1 MFNCFRNS
9 LKNKVSGL
17 QMGSNTTVQ
26 VSDQWRKNARVPGSG
41 YLAGANGFRWKNAG
55 GLPLTPNEVGENDAR
70 SE

>member
-1 MFNCFRNS
+1 
-9 LKNKVSGL
+9 
-17 QMGSNTTVQ
+17 MGSNTTVQ